1 MVKGFNFLI
10 IVLLRLSCSCLV
22 HRNVCASPLPRPA
35 IFHRHNSTP
44 FAVVAPRFP
53 NLNPSNFHSRLIFI
67 LLIPLAFDWP
77 RYLHQATLISSP
89 FSITFSAF
97 SSTLVRSKN
106 FFSPSVSS
114 PLLYGT
120 GFSPLRSSNVC
131 SLINAIIVPRIRYR
145 KSKTIRRSFEDKAR
159 HLV

>member
-10 IVLLRLSCSCLV
+10 IVLLPLSCSCLV
-22 HRNVCASPLPRPA
+22 HRYVCASPLPRPA

-67 LLIPLAFDWP
+67 LLIPLTFDWP

-89 FSITFSAF
+89 CSITFSAF
-97 SSTLVRSKN
+97 SSTLTVLGISFHPPCLLPFFMEQAFPLAFEQRVQLDKCDHRATNPIQEEQNHSKI
-106 FFSPSVSS
+106 
-114 PLLYGT
+114 
-120 GFSPLRSSNVC
+120 LR
-131 SLINAIIVPRIRYR
+131 R
-145 KSKTIRRSFEDKAR
+145 
-159 HLV
+159 